1 MNNSQH
7 CKVGYKYKKL
17 TKLTYFF
24 KCPIS
29 YSNHKSSCNIAIK
42 FNFNICNI
50 NFSWVMKDLW
60 EKYKCHV
67 IKNDSKIETTYLF
80 RQLAYIDRSSVVY
93 LLQWA

>member
-29 YSNHKSSCNIAIK
+29 YSNHKSSCNIPK
-42 FNFNICNI
+42 FQNLQHQF
-50 NFSWVMKDLW
+50 FVSDEGFVR
-60 EKYKCHV
+60 EYKCQV
-67 IKNDSKIETTYLF
+67 IKNDSK
-80 RQLAYIDRSSVVY
+80 LAYNERSY
-93 LLQWA
+93 RKLYTC

>member
-29 YSNHKSSCNIAIK
+29 YSNHKSSCNIPKKIQ
-42 FNFNICNI
+42 FQNLQHQFLVSDEG
-50 NFSWVMKDLW
+50 FVR
-60 EKYKCHV
+60 EYKCQV
-67 IKNDSKIETTYLF
+67 IKNDSK
-80 RQLAYIDRSSVVY
+80 LAYNERSY
-93 LLQWA
+93 HKLYTC